1 MPCGTAEIENAVSDV
16 KIVFVDPGDE
26 RHIVSGQIGQSAME
40 LAVANNLEGIEA
52 ECGGA
57 CSCATCHV
65 YVDQAWMTLVGDPGS
80 LELEMLEFARAER
93 RETSRLSC
101 QIRLRAELDGLVLQ
115 IAGG

>member
-1 MPCGTAEIENAVSDV
+1 
-16 KIVFVDPGDE
+16 
-26 RHIVSGQIGQSAME
+26 
-40 LAVANNLEGIEA
+40 
-52 ECGGA
+52 
-57 CSCATCHV
+57 
-65 YVDQAWMTLVGDPGS
+65 MTLVGDPGS